1 MDSNEIEAIL
11 RKNKQFLGCFA
22 WDQLPPFPSSLPKSL
37 IINTAKSDTRGEHW
51 VAIVL
56 QKKQCFYFD
65 SFGLPIINDYIL
77 EFIRDAYNKV
87 TYTDNCIQS
96 ANSDMCGKFCIA
108 FIKYVHSKSS
118 YNTLIEQFDFVKLYK
133 NDEIVENIY
142 M

>member
-11 RKNKQFLGCFA
+11 RRNKRFLGCFA

-37 IINTAKSDTRGEHW
+37 IINTAKSDSRGEHW

-65 SFGLPIINDYIL
+65 SFGLPIINDYNL

-118 YNTLIEQFDFVKLYK
+118 YNTFIEQFDFVKLYK
-133 NDEIVENIY
+133 NDEIVENMY

>member
-118 YNTLIEQFDFVKLYK
+118 YNTFIEQFDFENLYK